1 MGELKIPKGH
11 LEINWPLFY
20 VSLIFDYLKDK
31 VGKFL
36 IRPLVHT
43 DQKGNSG
50 SPKVDDQVA
59 YKSTEGK
66 TEHPE
71 KN

>member
-1 MGELKIPKGH
+1 MGKI
-11 LEINWPLFY
+11 
-20 VSLIFDYLKDK
+20 
-31 VGKFL
+31 L
-36 IRPLVHT
+36 IRPLFET